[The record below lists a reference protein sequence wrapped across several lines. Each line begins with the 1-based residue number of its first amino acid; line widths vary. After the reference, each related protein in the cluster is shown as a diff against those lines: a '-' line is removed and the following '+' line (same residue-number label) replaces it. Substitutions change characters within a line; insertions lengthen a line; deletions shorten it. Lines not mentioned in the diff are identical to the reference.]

1 MSINETTSFDLI
13 LERFYD
19 RIEKDEDFFNY
30 YNIHISEAEK
40 IARMRS
46 VNYLIEA
53 LDYMSSIGELQVDFS
68 NYDSE
73 LNRVNF
79 KLVNKE
85 LNILSELMFLIYMK
99 RDEALLHAMKINF
112 TPSDLN
118 VLSPANERTSYRNFI
133 RDLSLNIE
141 TMIDNYKNRDRFTG
155 ALKVVIDYSSY
166 SEA

>member
-30 YNIHISEAEK
+30 YNVPISEAEK

-68 NYDSE
+68 NYDIE

-79 KLVNKE
+79 KLVKKE

-99 RDEALLHAMKINF
+99 RDETLLHAMKINF

-118 VLSPANERTSYRNFI
+118 VLSPGNERTSYRNFI
-133 RDLSLNIE
+133 KDLSLNIE

>member
-19 RIEKDEDFFNY
+19 RIEKDEEFFNY
-30 YNIHISEAEK
+30 YNIPISEAEK

-68 NYDSE
+68 NYDIE

-79 KLVNKE
+79 KLVKKE

-99 RDEALLHAMKINF
+99 RDETLLHAMKINF